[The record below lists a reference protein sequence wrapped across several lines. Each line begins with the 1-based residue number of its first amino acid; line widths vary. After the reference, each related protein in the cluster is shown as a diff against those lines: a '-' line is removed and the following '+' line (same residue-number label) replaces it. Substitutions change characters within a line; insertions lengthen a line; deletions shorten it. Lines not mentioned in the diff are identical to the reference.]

1 MLEFSKKEKTRSLVE
16 KWKELEMR
24 LADIRAEEEKTRKQ
38 GRPKKKM
45 VWHDAIVL
53 YLPIPEYLL
62 GLFNENEIEIG
73 IYGGQS

>member
-24 LADIRAEEEKTRKQ
+24 LADIRAEEEETRKQ

-45 VWHDAIVL
+45 V
-53 YLPIPEYLL
+53 
-62 GLFNENEIEIG
+62 
-73 IYGGQS
+73 

>member
-24 LADIRAEEEKTRKQ
+24 LADIRAEEEKNKEAGTTQK
-38 GRPKKKM
+38 
-45 VWHDAIVL
+45 
-53 YLPIPEYLL
+53 
-62 GLFNENEIEIG
+62 ENEIG